1 MLRRYNAVTFQK
13 RKKKMKNFLKISLV
27 AAIATCA
34 LNAANY
40 EVYAVHSNVG
50 FIVKHLNFQR

>member
-1 MLRRYNAVTFQK
+1 MLRRYNAVAFQK

-40 EVYAVHSNVG
+40 EVDAVHKRFKG
-50 FIVKHLNFQR
+50 KRKF